1 MTDIP
6 EYDDLKLRVE
16 PGDGDTYR
24 VVAFGPGGN
33 TASGSFAR
41 PISQVELDNFILR
54 VGLPRRHV
62 RKYRSS
68 QMEEAKQ
75 LGTQLFQSLLADDVG
90 DLYHGARSVAD
101 SQNRGLRMS
110 LYLTGVPELM
120 EIPWE
125 FLYDPGDA
133 FFLSQS
139 MYTPLVRSLD
149 LRSASPP
156 RKLTLP
162 MKVLG
167 MASAPEG
174 FPGLDV
180 NDERQKLA
188 RALEPLT
195 SRGAVELE
203 WLDSATLSELD
214 RRVGDPDEL
223 HVIHYIG
230 HGAYDD
236 RTQGG
241 ILALEDSG
249 GGVHEVTGDELG
261 TLLRDER
268 SLRLMVLNSCEGAR
282 TSHVDPFSGVASSL
296 LRCGL
301 PAVVGMQAEITDAAA
316 ITFSERLYT
325 ALAQG
330 FPIDAALT
338 QARKAIFAAGSD
350 VEFGTPVLFLR
361 GESTKLF
368 EVDGA
373 ERLKELPVIE
383 PEPPPHPAP
392 TPDPGPTPDLGP
404 APEPELPP
412 PPPPPPSPRP
422 RVLPWALAGVGLLV
436 VAALALVLLGGGDSA
451 DDAGGGG
458 GGGGSGSTIDVGSG
472 PVDLTAAAGAVWT
485 SNQTSGD
492 ISKVDPDGREEVD
505 RLEISTDARLSS
517 ITAGFDSLW
526 VLSVSTERVLR
537 ISPLTED
544 RTPIQLEGRPSG
556 VGVGGGRVWVTL
568 RTEPAQLVEI
578 DPSSNEVVDS
588 FEVPSNPED
597 VRFALDAVWVTS
609 DSTNSITKMRPGNP
623 PTQISIGAT
632 SDDMAV
638 GAGKIWVTNRNEDA
652 ITRIDLQQPSK
663 NTRMRTGRRPEGVA
677 ADDRNVWVVN
687 QDDNVVMRFDAHS
700 PFKLL
705 ERYTVGEQP
714 NDVTVDEAGVA
725 WVVNQGDNT
734 LTRLEP

>member
-6 EYDDLKLRVE
+6 EYDDLKLRIE
-16 PGDGDTYR
+16 AGDGDSYR

-33 TASGSFAR
+33 TATGRFAR

-75 LGTQLFQSLLADDVG
+75 LGTQLFESLLAADVG

-101 SQNRGLRMS
+101 SRSRGLRMT

-167 MASAPEG
+167 MASAPQG

-180 NDERQKLA
+180 DDEREKLA

-203 WLDSATLSELD
+203 WLDSATLAELD
-214 RRVGDPDEL
+214 RRVGNPDEL

-236 RTQGG
+236 RTQSG
-241 ILALEDSG
+241 ILVLEDST
-249 GGVHEVTGDELG
+249 GGVHEVTGEELG
-261 TLLRDER
+261 GLLRDER
-268 SLRLMVLNSCEGAR
+268 SLRLVVLNSCEGAR

-301 PAVVGMQAEITDAAA
+301 PAVVGMQAEITDEAA

-361 GESTKLF
+361 GENAQLF
-368 EVDGA
+368 DVEGA
-373 ERLKELPVIE
+373 EKLEELPVIE
-383 PEPPPHPAP
+383 LEPEPQPKPQPKPDEQAQEQPEPPPA
-392 TPDPGPTPDLGP
+392 
-404 APEPELPP
+404 PP
-412 PPPPPPSPRP
+412 PPPPRKL
-422 RVLPWALAGVGLLV
+422 LPWALAGAGVV
-436 VAALALVLLGGGDSA
+436 VAAGLAFALLSGGGGGGDA
-451 DDAGGGG
+451 
-458 GGGGSGSTIDVGSG
+458 GGGGSGSGDTIHVGSG

-485 SNQTSGD
+485 SNQTTGD
-492 ISKVDPDGREEVD
+492 ISKVDPASRKEVD
-505 RLEISTDARLSS
+505 RSRSGRTLGCPASPPASTPSGCSTFSQTGCSASRRSRKTRRRFSWMAARVASGWVAGVCGSRSRPSPHSS
-517 ITAGFDSLW
+517 SRSTRTATRSW
-526 VLSVSTERVLR
+526 TASRSR
-537 ISPLTED
+537 
-544 RTPIQLEGRPSG
+544 RTPRTSASRSRPSG
-556 VGVGGGRVWVTL
+556 SRAT
-568 RTEPAQLVEI
+568 
-578 DPSSNEVVDS
+578 
-588 FEVPSNPED
+588 
-597 VRFALDAVWVTS
+597 
-609 DSTNSITKMRPGNP
+609 P
-623 PTQISIGAT
+623 PTASRRCAQATHRRRSRSAPPPTTWPWAPARSGSRIARTTRSLASTYCSRASTRGCAPAAGPRAWRPTTAT
-632 SDDMAV
+632 S
-638 GAGKIWVTNRNEDA
+638 GW
-652 ITRIDLQQPSK
+652 
-663 NTRMRTGRRPEGVA
+663 
-677 ADDRNVWVVN
+677 
-687 QDDNVVMRFDAHS
+687 
-700 PFKLL
+700 
-705 ERYTVGEQP
+705 
-714 NDVTVDEAGVA
+714 
-725 WVVNQGDNT
+725 
-734 LTRLEP
+734 

>member
-16 PGDGDTYR
+16 PGDGDSYR

-68 QMEEAKQ
+68 QMEEAKE

-101 SQNRGLRMS
+101 SQNRGLRMT

-214 RRVGDPDEL
+214 RRVGDSDEL

-241 ILALEDSG
+241 ILALEDSA
-249 GGVHEVTGDELG
+249 GGVHEVTGEELG

-361 GESTKLF
+361 GESTQLF
-368 EVDGA
+368 VVDGA

-383 PEPPPHPAP
+383 PEPK
-392 TPDPGPTPDLGP
+392 PTPDLGP
-404 APEPELPP
+404 APEPEPP
-412 PPPPPPSPRP
+412 PPPPPRP
-422 RVLPWALAGVGLLV
+422 KLLPWALAGVGLLI

-451 DDAGGGG
+451 DDGGGGG
-458 GGGGSGSTIDVGSG
+458 GGGGSGSTVDVGSG

-492 ISKVDPDGREEVD
+492 ISKVDPGSREEVD
-505 RLEISTDARLSS
+505 RIEVSTDARLSS
-517 ITAGFDSLW
+517 IAAGFDSLW

-578 DPSSNEVVDS
+578 DPSRNEVVDS
-588 FEVPSNPED
+588 FEVPSSPED

-663 NTRMRTGRRPEGVA
+663 NKRMRVGRRPEGVA

-687 QDDNVVMRFDAHS
+687 QGDNEVMRFDAHS
-700 PFKLL
+700 PFKLI
-705 ERYTVGEQP
+705 ERYPVGEQP
-714 NDVTVDEAGVA
+714 NDVAVDEAGVA

>member
-16 PGDGDTYR
+16 PGEGDSYR

-33 TASGSFAR
+33 TASGSFSR
-41 PISQVELDNFILR
+41 PISQMELDNFILR
-54 VGLPRRHV
+54 VGLPRRQV

-75 LGTQLFQSLLADDVG
+75 LGTQLFESLLADDVG

-101 SQNRGLRMS
+101 SQNRGLRVT

-167 MASAPEG
+167 MASAPQG

-180 NDERQKLA
+180 NDERAKLA

-214 RRVGDPDEL
+214 RRVGDSDEL

-230 HGAYDD
+230 HGAYDES
-236 RTQGG
+236 TQGG
-241 ILALEDSG
+241 ILAMEDST
-249 GGVHEVTGDELG
+249 GGVHEVTGEELG

-268 SLRLMVLNSCEGAR
+268 SLRLVVLNSCEGAR

-301 PAVVGMQAEITDAAA
+301 PAVVGMQAEITDEAA

-361 GESTKLF
+361 GDTAQLF
-368 EVDGA
+368 DVDA
-373 ERLKELPVIE
+373 ADLLDELPPVE
-383 PEPPPHPAP
+383 LEPDPVVRAEPAVQPEPVVQ
-392 TPDPGPTPDLGP
+392 
-404 APEPELPP
+404 PEPDARPEPP
-412 PPPPPPSPRP
+412 PPPPPPPPPR
-422 RVLPWALAGVGLLV
+422 RKLLPWALGGLGLLAV
-436 VAALALVLLGGGDSA
+436 VALAVALLSGGGGD
-451 DDAGGGG
+451 DGGGA
-458 GGGGSGSTIDVGSG
+458 IDVGSA
-472 PVDLTAAAGAVWT
+472 PIDLTAAMGAVWT
-485 SNQTSGD
+485 SNQVTGD
-492 ISKVDPDGREEVD
+492 ISKVDPASRKQVD
-505 RLEISTDARLSS
+505 TIKISDDARLSS

-526 VLSVSTERVLR
+526 VLNVQTNSVIR
-537 ISPLTED
+537 IAPLTKD
-544 RTPIQLEGRPSG
+544 RTSIDLDGRPSG
-556 VGVGGGRVWVTL
+556 VTVGGGFVWVTL
-568 RTEPAQLVEI
+568 RTDPALLVAI
-578 DPSSNEVVDS
+578 DPSTNDKADS
-588 FEVPSNPED
+588 IEVPDNPED

-609 DSTNSITKMRPGNP
+609 DSTNRITKTRLNGDQTEIP
-623 PTQISIGAT
+623 IGAT
-632 SDDMAV
+632 SDDMAI
-638 GAGKIWVTNRNEDA
+638 GAGKIWVTNKVDDA
-652 ITRIDLQQPSK
+652 ITRIDLRQPNK
-663 NTRMRTGRRPEGVA
+663 NKRMRAGRRPEGVA

-687 QDDNVVMRFDAHS
+687 QGDNSVTRFDAHS
-700 PFKLL
+700 PYKEL
-705 ERYTVGEQP
+705 ERYTVGEKP
-714 NDVTVDEAGVA
+714 SDVVVDEAGVA
-725 WVVNQGDNT
+725 WVVNTGDNT
-734 LTRLEP
+734 LSRLEP

>member
-6 EYDDLKLRVE
+6 EYDDLKLRIE
-16 PGDGDTYR
+16 PGEGDSYR

-33 TASGSFAR
+33 TASGRFAR
-41 PISQVELDNFILR
+41 PISEVELDNFILR
-54 VGLPRRHV
+54 VGLPRRRV

-75 LGTQLFQSLLADDVG
+75 LGTQLFESLLADDVG

-101 SQNRGLRMS
+101 SRSRGLRVT

-167 MASAPEG
+167 MASAPQG
-174 FPGLDV
+174 FQGLDV
-180 NDERQKLA
+180 ADEREKLA

-214 RRVGDPDEL
+214 RRVGSPDEL

-241 ILALEDSG
+241 ILVLEDST
-249 GGVHEVTGDELG
+249 GGVHEVTGEELG

-268 SLRLMVLNSCEGAR
+268 SLRLVVLNSCEGAR

-301 PAVVGMQAEITDAAA
+301 PAVVGMQAEITDEAA

-361 GESTKLF
+361 GESTQLF
-368 EVDGA
+368 DVDGA
-373 ERLKELPVIE
+373 ELLEELPVIE
-383 PEPPPHPAP
+383 PDPKSDPKPEPEPKPEAKPEPQPEPPPQWRK
-392 TPDPGPTPDLGP
+392 L
-404 APEPELPP
+404 
-412 PPPPPPSPRP
+412 
-422 RVLPWALAGVGLLV
+422 LPWALGGVGLLAAV
-436 VAALALVLLGGGDSA
+436 LAVALLAGGGDG
-451 DDAGGGG
+451 DDGGGG
-458 GGGGSGSTIDVGSG
+458 AGSTIEVGSE
-472 PVDLTAAAGAVWT
+472 PIDLTAAAGAVWT
-485 SNQTSGD
+485 SNRGVTGD
-492 ISKVDPDGREEVD
+492 ISKVDPATREQVD
-505 RLEISTDARLSS
+505 QIEISPDARLSS

-526 VLSVSTERVLR
+526 VLNVQTNRVIR
-537 ISPLTED
+537 IAPVTKD
-544 RTPIQLEGRPSG
+544 KTPIPLDGRPSG
-556 VGVGGGRVWVTL
+556 VTAGGGRVWVTL

-588 FEVPSNPED
+588 FEIAANPED
-597 VRFALDAVWVTS
+597 VRFALDAVWTTS
-609 DSTNSITKMRPGNP
+609 DTTNSITKMRPGNP
-623 PTQISIGAT
+623 PTQIPIGAR

-638 GAGKIWVTNRNEDA
+638 GAGMIWVTNRRDDA

-663 NTRMRTGRRPEGVA
+663 RQRLRVGRRPEGVA

-687 QDDNVVMRFDAHS
+687 QDDNSVTRLDAHS
-700 PFKLL
+700 PFRKLD
-705 ERYTVGEQP
+705 EYPVGEKP
-714 NDVTVDEAGVA
+714 SDVAVDEAGIA
-725 WVVNQGDNT
+725 WVVNTADNT
-734 LTRLEP
+734 LSRIEP

>member
-6 EYDDLKLRVE
+6 DYDDLKLRIE
-16 PGDGDTYR
+16 PDEGDSYR

-33 TASGSFAR
+33 TASGRFAR

-54 VGLPRRHV
+54 VGLPRRRV

-75 LGTQLFQSLLADDVG
+75 LGTQLFESLLADDVG

-101 SQNRGLRMS
+101 SRNRGLRVT

-149 LRSASPP
+149 LQSASPP

-180 NDERQKLA
+180 ADERAKLA

-203 WLDSATLSELD
+203 WLESATLAELD
-214 RRVGDPDEL
+214 RRVGDSDEL

-241 ILALEDSG
+241 ILALEDST
-249 GGVHEVTGDELG
+249 GGVHEVTGEELG

-268 SLRLMVLNSCEGAR
+268 SLRLVVLNSCEGAR

-301 PAVVGMQAEITDAAA
+301 PAVVGMQAEITDEAA

-361 GESTKLF
+361 GESTQLF
-368 EVDGA
+368 DVDDA
-373 ERLKELPVIE
+373 ELLEELPVIE
-383 PEPPPHPAP
+383 PDPTTRAKPKPKPEPHPRSK
-392 TPDPGPTPDLGP
+392 L
-404 APEPELPP
+404 
-412 PPPPPPSPRP
+412 
-422 RVLPWALAGVGLLV
+422 LPWALGGVGLLAA
-436 VAALALVLLGGGDSA
+436 AALAVALLAGGGDG
-451 DDAGGGG
+451 DDGGGG
-458 GGGGSGSTIDVGSG
+458 GGGAGSTIDVGSG

-485 SNQTSGD
+485 SNNLGGD
-492 ISKVDPDGREEVD
+492 ISKVDPATRKQVD
-505 RLEISTDARLSS
+505 QIEISPDARLSS

-526 VLSVSTERVLR
+526 VLNVQTNRVIR
-537 ISPLTED
+537 IAPLTKD
-544 RTPIQLEGRPSG
+544 KTPIQLEGRPSG
-556 VGVGGGRVWVTL
+556 VATGGGRVWVTL

-578 DPSSNEVVDS
+578 DPSSNQVVDS
-588 FEVPSNPED
+588 FEVPANPED
-597 VRFALDAVWVTS
+597 VRFALDAVWLTS
-609 DSTNSITKMRPGNP
+609 DTTNSITKMRPGNP
-623 PTQISIGAT
+623 PTQIPIGAR

-638 GAGKIWVTNRNEDA
+638 GAGSIWVTNRKDDA
-652 ITRIDLQQPSK
+652 ITRIDMQQPSK
-663 NTRMRTGRRPEGVA
+663 HQRLRVGRRPEGVA

-687 QDDNVVMRFDAHS
+687 QEDNSVTRLDAHS
-700 PFKLL
+700 PFKKLD
-705 ERYTVGEQP
+705 EYPVGEAP
-714 NDVTVDEAGVA
+714 SDVVVDEAGVA
-725 WVVNQGDNT
+725 WVVNTGDNT
-734 LTRLEP
+734 VSRIEP

>member
-16 PGDGDTYR
+16 PGDGDSYR

-33 TASGSFAR
+33 TATGSFAR
-41 PISQVELDNFILR
+41 PISQMELDNFILR
-54 VGLPRRHV
+54 VGLPRRQV

-75 LGTQLFQSLLADDVG
+75 LGTQLFESLLAEDVG

-101 SQNRGLRMS
+101 SQNRGLRVT

-133 FFLSQS
+133 FFLAQS

-167 MASAPEG
+167 MASAPQG

-180 NDERQKLA
+180 DDERQKLA

-214 RRVGDPDEL
+214 RRVGDSDEL

-230 HGAYDD
+230 HGAYDES
-236 RTQGG
+236 TQGG
-241 ILALEDSG
+241 ILALEDST
-249 GGVHEVTGDELG
+249 GGVHEVTGEELG

-268 SLRLMVLNSCEGAR
+268 SLRLVVLNSCEGAR

-301 PAVVGMQAEITDAAA
+301 PAVVGMQAEITDEAA

-361 GESTKLF
+361 GDTAQLF
-368 EVDGA
+368 DVDA
-373 ERLKELPVIE
+373 ADLLDELPPVQL
-383 PEPPPHPAP
+383 
-392 TPDPGPTPDLGP
+392 DPKPVELGP
-404 APEPELPP
+404 KPVDLDPKPP
-412 PPPPPPSPRP
+412 PPPPPPPPPRP
-422 RVLPWALAGVGLLV
+422 KLLPWALGGLGLLAV
-436 VAALALVLLGGGDSA
+436 VALAMVLLS
-451 DDAGGGG
+451 GGGG
-458 GGGGSGSTIDVGSG
+458 GGDDGGGVIDVGSG
-472 PVDLTAAAGAVWT
+472 PIDLTAAMGAVWT
-485 SNQTSGD
+485 SNQTTGD
-492 ISKVDPDGREEVD
+492 ISKVDPASEKHVD
-505 RLEISTDARLSS
+505 TIKISDDARLSS
-517 ITAGFDSLW
+517 ITAGFDALW
-526 VLSVSTERVLR
+526 VLNVQTNSVIR
-537 ISPLTED
+537 ISPLSKDKTS
-544 RTPIQLEGRPSG
+544 IKLEGRPSG
-556 VGVGGGRVWVTL
+556 VAVGGGIVWVTL
-568 RTEPAQLVEI
+568 RTDPALLVAI
-578 DPSSNEVVDS
+578 DPSRNEIRDS
-588 FEVPSNPED
+588 IEVPSNPED

-609 DSTNSITKMRPGNP
+609 DSTNRITKTRLDG
-623 PTQISIGAT
+623 TQTEIPIGAT
-632 SDDMAV
+632 SDDMAI
-638 GAGKIWVTNRNEDA
+638 GAGKIWVTNKVDDA
-652 ITRIDLQQPSK
+652 ITRIDLHQPSK
-663 NTRMRTGRRPEGVA
+663 HKRMRAGRRPEGVA

-687 QDDNVVMRFDAHS
+687 QGDNSVMRFDAHA
-700 PFKLL
+700 PYEQL
-705 ERYTVGEQP
+705 ERYTVGTKP
-714 NDVTVDEAGVA
+714 SDVVVDEAGVA
-725 WVVNQGDNT
+725 WVVNTGDNT
-734 LTRLEP
+734 VSRLEP

>member
-1 MTDIP
+1 MTDILD
-6 EYDDLKLRVE
+6 YDDLKLRIE
-16 PGDGDTYR
+16 PGEGDSYR

-33 TASGSFAR
+33 TATGAFAR
-41 PISQVELDNFILR
+41 PISQMELDNFILR
-54 VGLPRRHV
+54 VGLPRRQV

-75 LGTQLFQSLLADDVG
+75 LGTQLFESLLADDVG

-101 SQNRGLRMS
+101 SQNRGLRVT

-167 MASAPEG
+167 MASAPQG

-180 NDERQKLA
+180 NDERAKLA

-214 RRVGDPDEL
+214 RRVGDSDEL

-230 HGAYDD
+230 HGAYDES
-236 RTQGG
+236 TQGG
-241 ILALEDSG
+241 ILAMEDST
-249 GGVHEVTGDELG
+249 GGVHEVTGEELG

-268 SLRLMVLNSCEGAR
+268 SLRLVVLNSCEGAR

-301 PAVVGMQAEITDAAA
+301 PAVVGMQAEITDEAA

-361 GESTKLF
+361 GDTAQLF
-368 EVDGA
+368 DVDA
-373 ERLKELPVIE
+373 ADLLDELPPVE
-383 PEPPPHPAP
+383 LEPDPVVRAEPAVQPEPVVQ
-392 TPDPGPTPDLGP
+392 
-404 APEPELPP
+404 PEPDARPEPP
-412 PPPPPPSPRP
+412 PPPPPPPPPR
-422 RVLPWALAGVGLLV
+422 RKLLPWALGGLGLLAV
-436 VAALALVLLGGGDSA
+436 VALAVALLSGGGGD
-451 DDAGGGG
+451 DGGGA
-458 GGGGSGSTIDVGSG
+458 IDVGSA
-472 PVDLTAAAGAVWT
+472 PIDLTAAMGAVWT
-485 SNQTSGD
+485 SNQVTGD
-492 ISKVDPDGREEVD
+492 ISKVDPASRKQVD
-505 RLEISTDARLSS
+505 TIKISDDARLSS

-526 VLSVSTERVLR
+526 VLNVQTNSVIR
-537 ISPLTED
+537 IAPLTKD
-544 RTPIQLEGRPSG
+544 RTSIDLDGRPSG
-556 VGVGGGRVWVTL
+556 VTVGGGFVWVTL
-568 RTEPAQLVEI
+568 RTDPALLVAI
-578 DPSSNEVVDS
+578 DPSTNDKADS
-588 FEVPSNPED
+588 IEVPDNPED

-609 DSTNSITKMRPGNP
+609 DSTNRITKTRLNGDQTEIP
-623 PTQISIGAT
+623 IGAT
-632 SDDMAV
+632 SDDMAI
-638 GAGKIWVTNRNEDA
+638 GAGKIWVTNKVDDA
-652 ITRIDLQQPSK
+652 ITRIDLRQPNK
-663 NTRMRTGRRPEGVA
+663 NKRMRAGRRPEGVA

-687 QDDNVVMRFDAHS
+687 QGDNSVTRFDAHS
-700 PFKLL
+700 PYKEL
-705 ERYTVGEQP
+705 ERYTVGEKP
-714 NDVTVDEAGVA
+714 SDVVVDEAGVA
-725 WVVNQGDNT
+725 WVVNTGDNT
-734 LTRLEP
+734 LSRLEP

>member
-6 EYDDLKLRVE
+6 EYDDLKLRIE
-16 PGDGDTYR
+16 PGDGDSYR

-33 TASGSFAR
+33 TASGAFAR

-75 LGTQLFQSLLADDVG
+75 LGTQLFESLLAEDVG

-101 SQNRGLRMS
+101 SQNRGLRLT
-110 LYLTGVPELM
+110 LYLTGAPELM

-162 MKVLG
+162 MKVLA
-167 MASAPEG
+167 MASAPQG

-180 NDERQKLA
+180 DDEREKLA

-203 WLDSATLSELD
+203 WLDSATLAEID
-214 RRVGDPDEL
+214 RRVGNPDEL

-241 ILALEDSG
+241 ILVLEDST

-261 TLLRDER
+261 SLLRDER
-268 SLRLMVLNSCEGAR
+268 SLRLVVLNSCEGAR
-282 TSHVDPFSGVASSL
+282 TSHVDPFSGVASAL

-301 PAVVGMQAEITDAAA
+301 PAVVGMQAEITDVAA

-361 GESTKLF
+361 GDSAQLF
-368 EVDGA
+368 DVDGA
-373 ERLKELPVIE
+373 ELLE
-383 PEPPPHPAP
+383 
-392 TPDPGPTPDLGP
+392 
-404 APEPELPP
+404 ELPP
-412 PPPPPPSPRP
+412 ITPEPATDPKPAVEPEVQPEPDVRREGAEP
-422 RVLPWALAGVGLLV
+422 RVPPDRRKLLPWALAGVGLLV
-436 VAALALVLLGGGDSA
+436 VAALAFGLLFGGGD
-451 DDAGGGG
+451 DETGGGG
-458 GGGGSGSTIDVGSG
+458 GGGGSGDTIKVGSG

-485 SNQTSGD
+485 SNQTSGN
-492 ISKVDPDGREEVD
+492 ISKVDPAERKEIDKIEVGVN
-505 RLEISTDARLSS
+505 SRLSS

-526 VLSVSTERVLR
+526 VLNVQSNRVLR
-537 ISPLTED
+537 ISPVTED
-544 RTPIQLEGRPSG
+544 MTPIPLEGRPSG
-556 VGVGGGRVWVTL
+556 VATGGGRVWVTL
-568 RTEPAQLVEI
+568 KTEPAQLVEI
-578 DPSSNEVVDS
+578 DPGANEVVDS
-588 FEVPSNPED
+588 FEVPKDPED

-623 PTQISIGAT
+623 PTQIPIGAS

-638 GAGKIWVTNRNEDA
+638 GAGKVWVTNRREDA
-652 ITRIDLQQPSK
+652 ITRIDMVQPSK
-663 NTRMRTGRRPEGVA
+663 HARMRTGRSPEGVA

-687 QDDNVVMRFDAHS
+687 QGDNTVTRFDAHS
-700 PFKLL
+700 PFKQL
-705 ERYTVGEQP
+705 ERYTVGLQP
-714 NDVTVDEAGVA
+714 NDVVVDETGVA

-734 LTRLEP
+734 LSRLEP

>member
-1 MTDIP
+1 MTDILD
-6 EYDDLKLRVE
+6 YDDLKLRIE
-16 PGDGDTYR
+16 PGEGDSYR

-41 PISQVELDNFILR
+41 PISQMELDNFILR
-54 VGLPRRHV
+54 VGLPRRQV

-75 LGTQLFQSLLADDVG
+75 LGTQLFESLLADDVG

-101 SQNRGLRMS
+101 SQNRGLRVT

-149 LRSASPP
+149 LRTASPP

-162 MKVLG
+162 MKILG
-167 MASAPEG
+167 MASAPQG

-180 NDERQKLA
+180 DDERAKLA
-188 RALEPLT
+188 LALEPLT

-214 RRVGDPDEL
+214 RRVGDSDEL

-241 ILALEDSG
+241 ILALEDST
-249 GGVHEVTGDELG
+249 GGVHEVTGEELG

-268 SLRLMVLNSCEGAR
+268 SLRLVVLNSCEGAR

-296 LRCGL
+296 LRSGL
-301 PAVVGMQAEITDAAA
+301 PAVVGMQAEITDEAA

-361 GESTKLF
+361 GATAQLF
-368 EVDGA
+368 DVDA
-373 ERLKELPVIE
+373 ADLLEELPPVE
-383 PEPPPHPAP
+383 LEPKAAELEPKPAVQPEPDAHP
-392 TPDPGPTPDLGP
+392 G
-404 APEPELPP
+404 PP
-412 PPPPPPSPRP
+412 PPPPPPSPPRARP
-422 RVLPWALAGVGLLV
+422 KLLPWALAGVGLLAIV
-436 VAALALVLLGGGDSA
+436 ALAVALLAGGGD
-451 DDAGGGG
+451 DGGGGDG
-458 GGGGSGSTIDVGSG
+458 GGGGSGDTIKVGSG

-485 SNQTSGD
+485 SNQTTGD
-492 ISKVDPDGREEVD
+492 ISKVDPASRKEVD
-505 RLEISTDARLSS
+505 KIKISTDARLSS

-526 VLSVSTERVLR
+526 VLNVQANKVLR
-537 ISPLTED
+537 VSPVTKD
-544 RTPIQLEGRPSG
+544 STSIQLEGRPSG
-556 VGVGGGRVWVTL
+556 VATGGGRVWVTL
-568 RTEPAQLVEI
+568 RSEPAQLVEI
-578 DPSSNEVVDS
+578 DPRANEVVDS
-588 FEVPSNPED
+588 FEVPKDPED

-609 DSTNSITKMRPGNP
+609 DSTNSVTKMRPGNP

-638 GAGKIWVTNRNEDA
+638 GAGKVWVTNRRDDA
-652 ITRIDLQQPSK
+652 ITRIDLFQPSK
-663 NTRMRTGRRPEGVA
+663 NSRMRTGRRPEGVA
-677 ADDRNVWVVN
+677 ADDSNVWVVN
-687 QDDNVVMRFDAHS
+687 QDDNSVTRFDAHS
-700 PFKLL
+700 PYKQL
-705 ERYTVGEQP
+705 ERYTVGLQP
-714 NDVTVDEAGVA
+714 NDVVVDETGVA

-734 LTRLEP
+734 LSRLEP

>member
-16 PGDGDTYR
+16 PGDGDSYR

-75 LGTQLFQSLLADDVG
+75 LGTQLFESLLAEDVG

-101 SQNRGLRMS
+101 SQNRGLRLT

-167 MASAPEG
+167 MASAPQG

-214 RRVGDPDEL
+214 RRVGSPDEL

-241 ILALEDSG
+241 ILVLEDSG
-249 GGVHEVTGDELG
+249 GGVNEVTGEELG
-261 TLLRDER
+261 ALLRDER
-268 SLRLMVLNSCEGAR
+268 SLRLVVLNSCEGAR

-301 PAVVGMQAEITDAAA
+301 PAVVGMQAEITDEAA

-361 GESTKLF
+361 GESTQLF
-368 EVDGA
+368 DVDGA
-373 ERLKELPVIE
+373 EVLEELPVVE
-383 PEPPPHPAP
+383 PEPDPKPAAK
-392 TPDPGPTPDLGP
+392 PDVEQERDARPG
-404 APEPELPP
+404 PP
-412 PPPPPPSPRP
+412 PPPPPPPRP
-422 RVLPWALAGVGLLV
+422 RPKLLPWALAGVGLLAV
-436 VAALALVLLGGGDSA
+436 VVLAVALLAGGGD
-451 DDAGGGG
+451 D
-458 GGGGSGSTIDVGSG
+458 GGGSGSTIDVGSG
-472 PVDLTAAAGAVWT
+472 PIDLTAAMGAVWT
-485 SNQTSGD
+485 SNQTTGD
-492 ISKVDPDGREEVD
+492 ISKVDPESRKQVD
-505 RLEISTDARLSS
+505 EIKISDDARLSS
-517 ITAGFDSLW
+517 ITHGFDSLW
-526 VLSVSTERVLR
+526 VLNVQNNKLIR
-537 ISPLTED
+537 IAPLTKD

-556 VGVGGGRVWVTL
+556 VAVGGGLVWVTL
-568 RTEPAQLVEI
+568 RTEPALLVAI
-578 DPSSNEVVDS
+578 DPSRNEIEDNI
-588 FEVPSNPED
+588 EVPSNPED

-609 DSTNSITKMRPGNP
+609 DSTNRITKTRLDG
-623 PTQISIGAT
+623 TQTEITIGAT

-638 GAGKIWVTNRNEDA
+638 GAGKIWVTNKVDDA
-652 ITRIDLQQPSK
+652 ITRIDLRQPSK
-663 NTRMRTGRRPEGVA
+663 HTRMRAGRRPEGVA

-687 QDDNVVMRFDAHS
+687 QGDNSVTRFDAHS
-700 PFKLL
+700 PYKEL
-705 ERYTVGEQP
+705 ERYTVGKKP
-714 NDVTVDEAGVA
+714 SDVVVDEDGVA
-725 WVVNQGDNT
+725 WVVNTGDNT
-734 LTRLEP
+734 LSRLEP

>member
-6 EYDDLKLRVE
+6 EYDDLKLRIE
-16 PGDGDTYR
+16 PGDEDSYR

-33 TASGSFAR
+33 TASGSFVR

-75 LGTQLFQSLLADDVG
+75 LGTQLFESLLAEDVG

-101 SQNRGLRMS
+101 SQNRGLRLT

-162 MKVLG
+162 MKVLA
-167 MASAPEG
+167 MASAPQG

-180 NDERQKLA
+180 DDEREKLA

-203 WLDSATLSELD
+203 WLDSATLAEID
-214 RRVGDPDEL
+214 RRVGNPDEL

-241 ILALEDSG
+241 ILVLEDSA
-249 GGVHEVTGDELG
+249 GGVHEVTGEELG
-261 TLLRDER
+261 GLLRDER
-268 SLRLMVLNSCEGAR
+268 SLRLVVLNSCEGAR
-282 TSHVDPFSGVASSL
+282 TSHVDPFSGVASAL

-301 PAVVGMQAEITDAAA
+301 PAVVGMQAEITDEAA

-361 GESTKLF
+361 GDSAQLF
-368 EVDGA
+368 DVDA
-373 ERLKELPVIE
+373 EGLIE
-383 PEPPPHPAP
+383 
-392 TPDPGPTPDLGP
+392 
-404 APEPELPP
+404 ELPP
-412 PPPPPPSPRP
+412 IEPKPDTDPKPAVEPEVRREPEVHPETAEPRVPPDR
-422 RVLPWALAGVGLLV
+422 RKVLPWALAGLGVLV
-436 VAALALVLLGGGDSA
+436 LAALAFALLSGGGD
-451 DDAGGGG
+451 DETGGG
-458 GGGGSGSTIDVGSG
+458 GGGGSGDTVKVGSG

-485 SNQTSGD
+485 SNQTTGD
-492 ISKVDPDGREEVD
+492 ISKVDPAERKEVD
-505 RLEISTDARLSS
+505 RIKISTDARLSS

-526 VLSVSTERVLR
+526 VLNVQANKVLR
-537 ISPLTED
+537 ISPVTED
-544 RTPIQLEGRPSG
+544 TTPIQLDGRPSG
-556 VGVGGGRVWVTL
+556 VGTGGGRVWVTL

-578 DPSSNEVVDS
+578 DPSANKVVDS
-588 FEVPSNPED
+588 FEVPKDPED

-623 PTQISIGAT
+623 PTQIPIGAT

-638 GAGKIWVTNRNEDA
+638 GAGKLWVTNRRDDA
-652 ITRIDLQQPSK
+652 ITRIDLRQPSK
-663 NTRMRTGRRPEGVA
+663 HARMRTGRRPEGVA

-687 QDDNVVMRFDAHS
+687 QDDNTVTRFDAHS
-700 PFKLL
+700 PFKQL
-705 ERYTVGEQP
+705 ERYTVGVQP
-714 NDVTVDEAGVA
+714 NDVVVDETGVA

-734 LTRLEP
+734 LSRLEP

>member
-6 EYDDLKLRVE
+6 EYDDLKLRIE
-16 PGDGDTYR
+16 AGDGDSYR

-33 TASGSFAR
+33 TATGRFAR

-75 LGTQLFQSLLADDVG
+75 LGTQLFESLLAADVG

-101 SQNRGLRMS
+101 SRNRGLRVT

-167 MASAPEG
+167 MASAPQG

-180 NDERQKLA
+180 DDEREKLA

-203 WLDSATLSELD
+203 WLDSATLAELD
-214 RRVGDPDEL
+214 RRVGNPDEL

-236 RTQGG
+236 RTQSG
-241 ILALEDSG
+241 ILVLEDST
-249 GGVHEVTGDELG
+249 GGVHEVTGEELG
-261 TLLRDER
+261 GLLRDER
-268 SLRLMVLNSCEGAR
+268 SLRLVVLNSCEGAR

-301 PAVVGMQAEITDAAA
+301 PAVVGMQAEITDEAA

-361 GESTKLF
+361 GESAQLF
-368 EVDGA
+368 DVEGA
-373 ERLKELPVIE
+373 EKLEELPVIE
-383 PEPPPHPAP
+383 LGARARAGTEAATEARGAAAAGATSATPSATAEEAPA
-392 TPDPGPTPDLGP
+392 LG
-404 APEPELPP
+404 
-412 PPPPPPSPRP
+412 
-422 RVLPWALAGVGLLV
+422 
-436 VAALALVLLGGGDSA
+436 
-451 DDAGGGG
+451 AGGRGG
-458 GGGGSGSTIDVGSG
+458 ARGRRARVRAPLGRRRWRRRGGGGSGSGDKIHVGSG

-485 SNQTSGD
+485 SNQTTGD
-492 ISKVDPDGREEVD
+492 ISKVDPASRKEVD
-505 RLEISTDARLSS
+505 RIKVGTDSRLSS

-526 VLSVSTERVLR
+526 VLNVQSNRVLR
-537 ISPLTED
+537 ISPVTED
-544 RTPIQLEGRPSG
+544 QTPIQLEGRPSG

-568 RTEPAQLVEI
+568 KTEPAQLVEI
-578 DPSSNEVVDS
+578 DPSSNKVVDS
-588 FEVPSNPED
+588 FEIPKDPED

-623 PTQISIGAT
+623 PTQIPIGAT

-638 GAGKIWVTNRNEDA
+638 GAGKIWVTNRQDDA
-652 ITRIDLQQPSK
+652 ITRIDLLQPSK
-663 NTRMRTGRRPEGVA
+663 HTRMRSGRRPEGVA

-687 QDDNVVMRFDAHS
+687 QDDNNVARFDAHS
-700 PFKLL
+700 PYKLL
-705 ERYTVGEQP
+705 ERYPVGLQP
-714 NDVTVDEAGVA
+714 NDVAVDEEGVA

-734 LTRLEP
+734 LSRLEP

>member
-6 EYDDLKLRVE
+6 EYDDLKLRIE
-16 PGDGDTYR
+16 AGDGDSYR

-33 TASGSFAR
+33 TATGRFAR

-68 QMEEAKQ
+68 QMEEAKE
-75 LGTQLFQSLLADDVG
+75 LGTQLFESLLAEDVG

-101 SQNRGLRMS
+101 SRNRGLRVT

-167 MASAPEG
+167 MASAPQG

-180 NDERQKLA
+180 DDEREKLA

-203 WLDSATLSELD
+203 WLDSATLAELD
-214 RRVGDPDEL
+214 RRVGNPDEL

-236 RTQGG
+236 RTQSG
-241 ILALEDSG
+241 ILVLEDST
-249 GGVHEVTGDELG
+249 GGVHEVTGEELG
-261 TLLRDER
+261 GLLRDER
-268 SLRLMVLNSCEGAR
+268 SLRLVVLNSCEGAR

-301 PAVVGMQAEITDAAA
+301 PAVVGMQAEITDEAA

-361 GESTKLF
+361 GENAQLF
-368 EVDGA
+368 DVEGA
-373 ERLKELPVIE
+373 EKLEELPVIE
-383 PEPPPHPAP
+383 LE
-392 TPDPGPTPDLGP
+392 
-404 APEPELPP
+404 PEPEPQPKPQPTPEEQARPEPP
-412 PPPPPPSPRP
+412 PPPPPPPPRKL
-422 RVLPWALAGVGLLV
+422 LPWALAGAGVL
-436 VAALALVLLGGGDSA
+436 VAAGIAFALLSGGGGG

-458 GGGGSGSTIDVGSG
+458 RGSGDKIDVGSG

-485 SNQTSGD
+485 SNQTTGD
-492 ISKVDPDGREEVD
+492 ISKVDPASRKEVD
-505 RLEISTDARLSS
+505 RIKVGTDSRLSS

-526 VLSVSTERVLR
+526 VLNVQSNRVLR

-544 RTPIQLEGRPSG
+544 QTPIQLEGRPSG

-568 RTEPAQLVEI
+568 KTKPAQLVEI
-578 DPSSNEVVDS
+578 DPNGNKVVDS
-588 FEVPSNPED
+588 FEIPKDPED
-597 VRFALDAVWVTS
+597 VRFALEAVWVTS

-623 PTQISIGAT
+623 PTQIPIGAT
-632 SDDMAV
+632 SDDLAV
-638 GAGKIWVTNRNEDA
+638 GAGKIWVTNRQDDA
-652 ITRIDLQQPSK
+652 ITRIDLMQPSK
-663 NTRMRTGRRPEGVA
+663 HKMMRSGRRPEGVA

-687 QDDNVVMRFDAHS
+687 QGDNNVARFDAH
-700 PFKLL
+700 PPYKLL
-705 ERYTVGEQP
+705 ERYPVGLQP
-714 NDVTVDEAGVA
+714 NDVAVDEEGVA

-734 LTRLEP
+734 LSRLEP

>member
-1 MTDIP
+1 
-6 EYDDLKLRVE
+6 
-16 PGDGDTYR
+16 
-24 VVAFGPGGN
+24 
-33 TASGSFAR
+33 
-41 PISQVELDNFILR
+41 
-54 VGLPRRHV
+54 
-62 RKYRSS
+62 
-68 QMEEAKQ
+68 
-75 LGTQLFQSLLADDVG
+75 GTQLFDSLLGADVG

-101 SQNRGLRMS
+101 SQNRGLRLT

-162 MKVLG
+162 MKILG
-167 MASAPEG
+167 MASAPQG

-180 NDERQKLA
+180 DDERTKLA

-214 RRVGDPDEL
+214 RRVGNPDEL

-236 RTQGG
+236 RTQSG
-241 ILALEDSG
+241 ILVFEDST
-249 GGVHEVTGDELG
+249 GGVHEVSGEELG

-268 SLRLMVLNSCEGAR
+268 SLRLVVLNSCEGAR

-301 PAVVGMQAEITDAAA
+301 PAVVGMQAEITDEAA

-361 GESTKLF
+361 GENAQLF
-368 EVDGA
+368 DIEGA
-373 ERLKELPVIE
+373 ELLDELPVVV
-383 PEPPPHPAP
+383 PEPDPK
-392 TPDPGPTPDLGP
+392 PDPHTG
-404 APEPELPP
+404 PP
-412 PPPPPPSPRP
+412 PPPPQPALGRARP
-422 RVLPWALAGVGLLV
+422 KLLPWALAGVALLV
-436 VAALALVLLGGGDSA
+436 VAALAVALVSGGD
-451 DDAGGGG
+451 D
-458 GGGGSGSTIDVGSG
+458 GGGSGGSGASGSRIDVGSG
-472 PVDLTAAAGAVWT
+472 PIDVTASAGAVWT

-492 ISKVDPDGREEVD
+492 ISKVDPASRKQVGTIP
-505 RLEISTDARLSS
+505 ISTNSRLSS
-517 ITAGFDSLW
+517 IAAGFDSLW
-526 VLSVSTERVLR
+526 VLNVENAKVIR
-537 ISPLTED
+537 IAPFTKD
-544 RTPIQLEGRPSG
+544 RTPIQVDGRPSG
-556 VGVGGGRVWVTL
+556 IAVGGGFVWVTL
-568 RTEPAQLVEI
+568 RTKPAQLVRI
-578 DPSSNEVVDS
+578 NPRSNEVDDS
-588 FEVPSNPED
+588 FEIPSNPED
-597 VRFALDAVWVTS
+597 VRYALDAVWVTS
-609 DSTNSITKMRPGNP
+609 DSTNSITKTRLDGTQ
-623 PTQISIGAT
+623 TQIPIGAT

-638 GAGKIWVTNRNEDA
+638 GAGKIWVTNRPENS
-652 ITRIDLQQPSK
+652 ITRIDLHHPSK
-663 NTRMRTGRRPEGVA
+663 HKAMPVGLRPEGVA
-677 ADDRNVWVVN
+677 ADERNVWVVN
-687 QDDNVVMRFDAHS
+687 EGENSVMRFDAHS
-700 PFKLL
+700 PYKQL
-705 ERYTVGEQP
+705 ERYTVGKQP
-714 NDVTVDEAGVA
+714 TDVAVDEAGVA
-725 WVVNQGDNT
+725 WVVNRGDNT
-734 LTRLEP
+734 LSRLEP

>member
-6 EYDDLKLRVE
+6 DYDNLKLRIE
-16 PGDGDTYR
+16 PGDGDSYR
-24 VVAFGPGGN
+24 VVAFGPSGN

-41 PISQVELDNFILR
+41 PISQMELDNFILR
-54 VGLPRRHV
+54 VGLPRRQV

-75 LGTQLFQSLLADDVG
+75 LGTQLFESLLADDVG

-101 SQNRGLRMS
+101 SQNRGLRVT

-167 MASAPEG
+167 MASAPQG

-180 NDERQKLA
+180 GDERAKLA

-214 RRVGDPDEL
+214 RRVADSDEL

-241 ILALEDSG
+241 ILALEDST
-249 GGVHEVTGDELG
+249 GGVHEVTGEEIG

-268 SLRLMVLNSCEGAR
+268 SLRLVVLNSCEGAR

-301 PAVVGMQAEITDAAA
+301 PAVVGMQAEITDEAA

-361 GESTKLF
+361 GDTAQLF
-368 EVDGA
+368 DVDAA
-373 ERLKELPVIE
+373 ELLEELPPVQLE
-383 PEPPPHPAP
+383 PEPVVLEPEPVVQPEPDPLVQPKPDAHPAP
-392 TPDPGPTPDLGP
+392 ESPP
-404 APEPELPP
+404 AT
-412 PPPPPPSPRP
+412 SPRARP
-422 RVLPWALAGVGLLV
+422 KLLPWALAGAGVLV
-436 VAALALVLLGGGDSA
+436 VAALAFALLSGGGGDE
-451 DDAGGGG
+451 GGGAG
-458 GGGGSGSTIDVGSG
+458 DTIDVGSG

-485 SNQTSGD
+485 SNHTTGD
-492 ISKVDPDGREEVD
+492 ISKVDPDERKEVD
-505 RLEISTDARLSS
+505 TIKVSTDARLSS
-517 ITAGFDSLW
+517 IAAGFDSLW
-526 VLSVSTERVLR
+526 VLNVQANKLLR
-537 ISPLTED
+537 ISPVTQD
-544 RTPIQLEGRPSG
+544 MTPIQLEGRPSG
-556 VGVGGGRVWVTL
+556 VGTGGGRVWVTL

-578 DPSSNEVVDS
+578 DPSANEVVDS
-588 FEVPSNPED
+588 FEVPKDPED

-623 PTQISIGAT
+623 PTQIPIGAT

-638 GAGKIWVTNRNEDA
+638 GAGKIWVTNRRENA
-652 ITRIDLQQPSK
+652 ITRINLHQPSK
-663 NTRMRTGRRPEGVA
+663 HKRMRAGRRPEGVA
-677 ADDRNVWVVN
+677 ADDSNVWVVN
-687 QDDNVVMRFDAHS
+687 QDDNSVMRFDAHS
-700 PFKLL
+700 PFKQLD
-705 ERYTVGEQP
+705 EYTVGKQP
-714 NDVTVDEAGVA
+714 NDVAVDETGVA

-734 LTRLEP
+734 LTRIEP